1 MRIEI
6 IDDTEGPP
14 QALAF
19 PPGENYVDLRENP
32 HALER
37 IAPARQ
43 YLPLRNFLTAVNS
56 PGSVFTSATVATECH
71 SPADASTGGVCEFG
85 SQATLVF
92 AVPSLNFDRGQY
104 TELTANLKELL
115 ERDSGEAVRGVLRVS
130 SCNFPEQ
137 NRRGFCLGI
146 RLVARGDSAKQAELR
161 WGLGLARV
169 QQALLFRARALGQ
182 QIGA

>member
-1 MRIEI
+1 MRIDI
-6 IDDTEGPP
+6 IDDTEDTA

-19 PPGENYVDLRENP
+19 PPGENYVDLRKNP
-32 HALER
+32 HAIER

-43 YLPLRNFLTAVNS
+43 YLPLRNFLAAVNS
-56 PGSVFTSATVATECH
+56 PGSVFTSASVATECH
-71 SPADASTGGVCEFG
+71 ARADASPDGVYEFG

-169 QQALLFRARALGQ
+169 QQALLFRARAMGQ